1 MKLCARYKRWL
12 NAFSTQISSPSA
24 NGYNEP
30 PEERLLE
37 LINSMAVRVRSPR
50 TLISMQAA
58 VLRAL
63 GSAPRFEQFDD
74 PVARDGEVLV
84 RVRAASLKPIDK
96 AMAGGSH
103 YASFRE
109 LQVVCGIDGVGT
121 LESGARVFFGGPRRP
136 FGAMAEK
143 TVVPRAL
150 CFPVPDGLDDATAA
164 AIPNPAGSSWLPL
177 KWRAQLKAGETVL
190 VLGATGAAGRL
201 AVQIA
206 RILGA
211 GRVIAAGRNPQS
223 LEAVRSLGADATIRI
238 DEPGTNLVEVF
249 AAVARDGIDVVLD
262 YLWGPPTEALI
273 AALTGHDFN
282 AEPRVTRLIEIG
294 TMAGP
299 VISLPGAALRSSGL
313 ELYGSGGGSVPR
325 QAIVEALPQ
334 IFEHA
339 ARGELKLEIKKV
351 PLAEVET
358 VWNQEADRRVVLIP

>member
-1 MKLCARYKRWL
+1 
-12 NAFSTQISSPSA
+12 
-24 NGYNEP
+24 
-30 PEERLLE
+30 
-37 LINSMAVRVRSPR
+37 
-50 TLISMQAA
+50 MQAA

-190 VLGATGAAGRL
+190 VLGATGAAGKL

-206 RILGA
+206 KLLGA
-211 GRVIAAGRNPQS
+211 GRVIAAGRNPQA
-223 LEAVRSLGADATIRI
+223 LEELPALGADVTIKL
-238 DEPGTNLVEVF
+238 DKPGQNLADVF
-249 AAVARDGIDVVLD
+249 SAVVKDGVDVILD
-262 YLWGPPTEALI
+262 YLWGKPTETLV
-273 AALTGHDFN
+273 AAFTGHDVH
-282 AEPRVTRLIEIG
+282 AEPRITRLLEIG
-294 TMAGP
+294 AAAGP
-299 VISLPGAALRSSGL
+299 AISLPAAALRSSGL
-313 ELYGSGGGSVPR
+313 EIYGSGGGSVPR
-325 QAIVEALPQ
+325 QAIMEAVPQ
-334 IFEHA
+334 ILEHA
-339 ARGELKLEIKKV
+339 ARGDLKLETKKI
-351 PLAEVET
+351 PLADVET
-358 VWNQEADRRVVLIP
+358 EWNKHEDRRVVFIP